1 MAAPIRLR
9 SRAGKSCPGL
19 KPKVT
24 ELPSGQS
31 LARVALKDYLGEVY
45 GVERE
50 IKALREAR
58 AQLGETL
65 PLERVLAIRQ
75 QKSAPLLAAFK
86 D

>member
-1 MAAPIRLR
+1 
-9 SRAGKSCPGL
+9 L